1 MKYLIVSLLFIAQVN
16 IAFTQEVGALKVY
29 VDKVKTLKGIPSASA
44 MHSKNGFHYVACD
57 DSPWLFVLDKELN
70 TVRKFLIH
78 DDIPGET
85 ERIPAESKPDYEA
98 MVNYKWKSKDLLIFG
113 SGSAEHYK
121 TMVRVDHTN
130 RGYEVKYYT
139 LKHLYDKIMEAGN
152 IPPEKFDI
160 EGVASW
166 RDHILFL
173 NRGTNQLIMIRKFR
187 FDRFMREKEEKQ
199 QKSKLIVNVYDFNL
213 PVEDGV
219 QARFSG
225 AQKVKGEHTLLFSAT
240 LERNEPGKRDGE
252 ILGSYIGLI
261 PLMQVNKG
269 EISIGRVMKDGQ
281 PYTGKIESLDIYEES
296 DTMMKIHAVTDNDQ
310 GTSTFLKLRLE
321 R

>member
-1 MKYLIVSLLFIAQVN
+1 MKHLIISTLFLALSHGLIAQN
-16 IAFTQEVGALKVY
+16 EGDLKVN
-29 VDKVKTLKGIPSASA
+29 VDKEKILKGIPSASA
-44 MHSKNGFHYVACD
+44 MHSKNGFHYIACD

-78 DDIPGET
+78 DDLPAES
-85 ERIPAESKPDYEA
+85 ERIPAETKPDYEA

-113 SGSAEHYK
+113 SGSAEQYK
-121 TMVRVDHTN
+121 TMVRVDHTD
-130 RGYEVKYYT
+130 RGYEVKYYS
-139 LKHLYDKIMEAGN
+139 LKQLYDKIMQAGN
-152 IPPEKFDI
+152 IAPENFNI

-187 FDRFMREKEEKQ
+187 FDRFMREKEDKQ
-199 QKSKLIVNVYDFNL
+199 QKSKLIVDFYDFEL

-240 LERNEPGKRDGE
+240 LERNDQGKRDGE
-252 ILGSYIGLI
+252 ILGSYIGTI

-269 EISIGRVMKDGQ
+269 EFRIGRVMMDGI
-281 PYTGKIESLDIYEES
+281 PLNRKIESLDIYEES
-296 DTMMKIHAVTDNDQ
+296 ESLLKVHAVTDNDQ
-310 GTSTFLKLRLE
+310 GISSFLKIKVE